1 MYARSIQSA
10 AIFRNI
16 IKTSY
21 NTPSFTYIAR
31 TMTSNSPP
39 KFPLPKITPLPRSL
53 YPTTFNF
60 APSDFHR
67 QDESP
72 DTEWYSQPRFVQ
84 HIDDGAIAML
94 KHYYSSFITPNSSVL
109 DICSSW
115 VSHLPSSLTP
125 STMIGVGMNEAEL
138 QRNEHLTKY
147 FVKDLNLDP
156 RLEGVES
163 DSMDV
168 VICNVSVDYLTQ
180 PIKVF
185 EEMHRV
191 LKEGGEA
198 HMAFSN
204 RCFPTKVVG
213 KWMRMDDEERR
224 KWVGGYFWASG
235 GWEDVEEVVLKEGG
249 GSGFLGLRGY
259 EDPVFVVR
267 GRKMR
272 RV

>member
-1 MYARSIQSA
+1 
-10 AIFRNI
+10 
-16 IKTSY
+16 
-21 NTPSFTYIAR
+21 
-31 TMTSNSPP
+31 
-39 KFPLPKITPLPRSL
+39 
-53 YPTTFNF
+53 
-60 APSDFHR
+60 
-67 QDESP
+67 
-72 DTEWYSQPRFVQ
+72 
-84 HIDDGAIAML
+84 
-94 KHYYSSFITPNSSVL
+94 
-109 DICSSW
+109 
-115 VSHLPSSLTP
+115 
-125 STMIGVGMNEAEL
+125 MNEAEL
-138 QRNEHLTKY
+138 HRNEHLTKY

-156 RLEGVES
+156 TLEGIEN

-168 VICNVSVDYLTQ
+168 VICNVSVDYLTR

-185 EEMHRV
+185 EEMNRV

-213 KWMRMDDEERR
+213 KWMGMDDEERR

-272 RV
+272 RI

>member
-1 MYARSIQSA
+1 MSMYRRLLKSTFSKPIVNLSLITQ
-10 AIFRNI
+10 
-16 IKTSY
+16 
-21 NTPSFTYIAR
+21 SFTSNR
-31 TMTSNSPP
+31 TMTSDSSP
-39 KFPLPKITPLPRSL
+39 KSPLPKITPLPRSL
-53 YPTTFNF
+53 YPTSFNF
-60 APSDFHR
+60 TPSDFHR

-84 HIDDGAIAML
+84 HIDDGAISTL
-94 KHYYSSFITPNSSVL
+94 KHYHSNIITPTSSVL

-115 VSHLPSSLTP
+115 VSHLPSSLKPTV
-125 STMIGVGMNEAEL
+125 MIGIGMNEAEL
-138 QRNEHLTKY
+138 QRNDHLTKY
-147 FVKDLNLDP
+147 LVKDLNIDP
-156 RLEGVES
+156 KFQEI
-163 DSMDV
+163 DDASMDV

-185 EEMHRV
+185 EEMRRV
-191 LKEGGEA
+191 LKDGGEA

-213 KWMRMDDEERR
+213 KWLRMNDEERR

-235 GWEDVEEVVLKEGG
+235 GWENVEEVVLKEG
-249 GSGFLGLRGY
+249 GY

-272 RV
+272 WT